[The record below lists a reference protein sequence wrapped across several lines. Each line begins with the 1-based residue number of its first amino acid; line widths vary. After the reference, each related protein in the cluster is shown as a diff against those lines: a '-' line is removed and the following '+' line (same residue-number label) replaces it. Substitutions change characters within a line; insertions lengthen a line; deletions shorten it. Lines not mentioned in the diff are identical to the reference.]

1 MLLSRGENTLEIKPP
16 TNCPSCNSL
25 LEYVKDQLYCK
36 NAACPAKSNKQI
48 EHFAKTLKIKGLGPS
63 TIEKLDI
70 STVSEIYEL
79 PLDYLVLQLN
89 SEKLAIR
96 VLDEIEKS
104 KNEPLNTVL
113 PAFGIPLVGKTAT
126 DKLSKVVNSIWD
138 IDEVTCKKAGLGPK
152 VTENLMN
159 WIENTLENVIHLPFS
174 WEFSKETRS
183 EGTAGVVCITGK
195 LNSYPTKAAAR
206 AALEGLGYIVKDDL
220 TKDVTILV
228 NESGRETAKTKKAA
242 DNGVRVINKI
252 KELIGEL

>member
-1 MLLSRGENTLEIKPP
+1 MQIKPP

-25 LEYVKDQLYCK
+25 LEFVNDQLYCK
-36 NAACPAKSNKQI
+36 NSACPAKSLKQL

-70 STVSEIYEL
+70 TDISEIYEL
-79 PLDYLVLQLN
+79 PLDYLTLQLN

-96 VLDEIEKS
+96 LLDEIEKS

-126 DKLSKVVNSIWD
+126 DKLSKKASSIWD
-138 IDEVTCKKAGLGPK
+138 IDEATCREAGLGPK
-152 VTENLMN
+152 VTENLMD
-159 WIENTLENVIHLPFS
+159 WIENTLESVIHLPFS

-183 EGTAGVVCITGK
+183 EGNAGVVCITGK
-195 LNSYPTKAAAR
+195 LISYPTKAAAKV
-206 AALEGLGYIVKDDL
+206 ALEGLGYTVKDDL

-242 DNGVRVINKI
+242 DNGVQIITNL
-252 KELIGEL
+252 KELMENI